1 MPRMVLPRTI
11 ASDSYA
17 VVIASWV
24 TPGRRAP
31 SAAYGERA
39 VWDWIGPIRRTVSA
53 AASAP
58 TPSTPGNC
66 RARLRPRSSSQS

>member
-17 VVIASWV
+17 VVTASWV

-39 VWDWIGPIRRTVSA
+39 VWDWIGPIRRI
-53 AASAP
+53 ASATSSGP
-58 TPSTPGNC
+58 RASMSGNC
-66 RARLRPRSSSQS
+66 RARLSPRSSSQS

>member
-1 MPRMVLPRTI
+1 MPRIVLPRTI

-17 VVIASWV
+17 AVTASWV

-39 VWDWIGPIRRTVSA
+39 VWDWIGPIRRTVSTT
-53 AASAP
+53 AP
-58 TPSTPGNC
+58 EPRPSMSGNC
-66 RARLRPRSSSQS
+66 RARLSPRSSSQS